1 MEITKQALD
10 IHQDTSREQFRFD
23 MKGDEDV
30 YMQYH
35 IHTDP
40 NPNVL
45 EIKKTYVPEV
55 LSGVDIDEKMAM
67 EAVRFAEK
75 MGYKIKTTCSFMSG
89 WMNRHPEF
97 AGMRTK

>member
-35 IHTDP
+35 IHT
-40 NPNVL
+40 VL
-45 EIKKTYVPEV
+45 TRMFWRLKKP
-55 LSGVDIDEKMAM
+55 
-67 EAVRFAEK
+67 
-75 MGYKIKTTCSFMSG
+75 MS
-89 WMNRHPEF
+89 RKYS
-97 AGMRTK
+97 AA

>member
-1 MEITKQALD
+1 MEITKKALD
-10 IHQDTSREQFRFD
+10 IHQDTAREQFRFD

-55 LSGVDIDEKMAM
+55 LSAVGIEEKMAM
-67 EAVRFAEK
+67 EAIRFAEK